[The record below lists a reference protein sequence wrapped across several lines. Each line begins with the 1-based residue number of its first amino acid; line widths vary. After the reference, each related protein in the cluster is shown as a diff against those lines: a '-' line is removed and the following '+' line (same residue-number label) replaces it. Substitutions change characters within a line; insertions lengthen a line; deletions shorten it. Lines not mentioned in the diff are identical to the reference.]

1 MLTYNLKVMEK
12 VMYLYCSSMSASE
25 HSPPPTGVLVIV
37 VRVRGVFS
45 IDISNAIEKQNLLLF
60 WNYAMFHLDIYECN

>member
-25 HSPPPTGVLVIV
+25 HSPP
-37 VRVRGVFS
+37 VFW
-45 IDISNAIEKQNLLLF
+45 LLL
-60 WNYAMFHLDIYECN
+60 YEYVGFSA